1 MLRVGSPLNAD
12 LEALVHRTIG
22 CCITVHRELG
32 PGLLEAVYQRAV
44 CIEIEA
50 AGISFER
57 EKQCPILYRGKRIYI
72 HRLDL
77 VVSGQILLE
86 LKAVDRVHP
95 VHRSQILSC
104 LRVSKLRIGLL
115 INFNVAVLP
124 NGIHRIVL

>member
-1 MLRVGSPLNAD
+1 MLRIESPLSAD

-32 PGLLEAVYQRAV
+32 PGLVEAVYQRAV
-44 CIEIEA
+44 CIEIET
-50 AGISFER
+50 AGISFEC
-57 EKQCPILYRGKRIYI
+57 EKQCPILYRGKRIYS
-72 HRLDL
+72 HRLDI

-86 LKAVDRVHP
+86 LKAVDRVHA
-95 VHRSQILSC
+95 VHRSQVLSC
-104 LRVSKLRIGLL
+104 LRASKLRIGLL